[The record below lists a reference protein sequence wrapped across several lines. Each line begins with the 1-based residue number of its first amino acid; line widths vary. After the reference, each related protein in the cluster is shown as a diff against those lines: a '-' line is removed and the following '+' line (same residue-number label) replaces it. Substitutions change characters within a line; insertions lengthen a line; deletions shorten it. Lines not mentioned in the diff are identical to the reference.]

1 VSQWNERYKE
11 HPVWKL
17 LDDVGP
23 AIDQAMEREGNDAQ
37 AAEMLSR
44 LKAVHIYIARRLAG
58 ADRYL
63 LTVGPLD
70 NINSSFVALLPEVRS
85 FVANGNAGHLTNA
98 NGHAD
103 SALAHVAEL
112 NVLYTTEDFQ
122 GAKEAAD
129 SYRRSLDSGLA
140 SSITASTQNRA
151 ELEALR
157 ARMVEF
163 NTEITNEKQRVVT
176 VGTEFQSQFSTAQE
190 TRNREFLEGQR
201 QRLENFT
208 KVSTE
213 YTQKLSDQNA
223 DFTKQREEIGRTHR
237 GELDQL
243 NKEFV
248 AASTEIRDQILA
260 RKGEVEKLVGV
271 IGNLGVTSG
280 YLKSA
285 NTAMFTARVW
295 QTITVVALTGLIL
308 IAYAAFLPLVH
319 GEFTWSGFAGR
330 VFVSLTVAVLAAY
343 SASQA
348 DRYQKF
354 ERSNRRLALELEA
367 IGPFIAPLPAEMR
380 QQFLLTVGDRSF
392 GQPDESHF
400 GTHTKSPATMLD
412 LVLHSKELRSLITDI
427 VKAAKS

>member
-11 HPVWKL
+11 HPVWKT

-23 AIDQAMEREGNDAQ
+23 AIDQAMGREGNDAQ
-37 AAEMLSR
+37 ATEMLSR
-44 LKAVHIYIARRLAG
+44 LKAVHIFIARRLAG

-70 NINSSFVALLPEVRS
+70 NINNSFLSLLPEVRN
-85 FVANGNAGHLTNA
+85 FVANGNVGHLTNA
-98 NGHAD
+98 NAHAD
-103 SALAHVAEL
+103 SALAHTSQL
-112 NVLYTTEDFQ
+112 NVPYTTEDFQ

-129 SYRRSLDSGLA
+129 SYRQSLDSALATSTAA
-140 SSITASTQNRA
+140 SSQNRA

-157 ARMVEF
+157 ARIVEL
-163 NTEITNEKQRVVT
+163 NTEITDEKKRVAT
-176 VGTEFQSQFSTAQE
+176 VGTEYQSQFSTAQE
-190 TRNREFLEGQR
+190 TRNREFLEGQQ

-248 AASTEIRDQILA
+248 AASTELRDQILA

-295 QTITVVALTGLIL
+295 QTITVIALTGLIL

-367 IGPFIAPLPAEMR
+367 IGPFIAPLPLKCGSN
-380 QQFLLTVGDRSF
+380 FC
-392 GQPDESHF
+392 
-400 GTHTKSPATMLD
+400 
-412 LVLHSKELRSLITDI
+412 
-427 VKAAKS
+427 

>member
-1 VSQWNERYKE
+1 VSQWNERYKD
-11 HPVWKL
+11 HPVWKV

-23 AIDQAMEREGNDAQ
+23 AIDQAMGREGNDAQ
-37 AAEMLSR
+37 TTEMLSR
-44 LKAVHIYIARRLAG
+44 LKAVHIFIARRLAG

-63 LTVGPLD
+63 LTAGPLD
-70 NINSSFVALLPEVRS
+70 NINNSFLALMPEVRN
-85 FVANGNAGHLTNA
+85 FVANGNVGHLTNA
-98 NGHAD
+98 NAHAD
-103 SALAHVAEL
+103 SALAHTAQL
-112 NVLYTTEDFQ
+112 NVPYTTEDFQ

-129 SYRRSLDSGLA
+129 SYRQSLDIALA
-140 SSITASTQNRA
+140 SSIAASLQNRT

-157 ARMVEF
+157 ARIVEL
-163 NTEITNEKQRVVT
+163 NNEITDEKKRVVT

-190 TRNREFLEGQR
+190 TRNREFLEGQQ

-213 YTQKLSDQNA
+213 YNQKLSDQNA
-223 DFTKQREEIGRTHR
+223 DFTKQREEIGRTHL

-243 NKEFV
+243 NKAFV
-248 AASTEIRDQILA
+248 AASTEMRDQILA

-367 IGPFIAPLPAEMR
+367 IGPFIAPLPPEMR

-400 GTHTKSPATMLD
+400 GPHTKSPATMLD